1 MGVHGRQISDPLHL
15 GLGVMNVL
23 KGKNKET
30 EIVVLRHYLITV
42 SEVRMSLVYDSLTK

>member
-1 MGVHGRQISDPLHL
+1 
-15 GLGVMNVL
+15 MNVL

-42 SEVRMSLVYDSLTK
+42 SEVRMSLVYDSLTKWPMAWKGSWGGESL